1 MPTKVEKDQIT
12 GTETTGHEWD
22 GIKELDTPLPRW
34 WLWTFY
40 VTILWAIGYWILYP
54 AWPTLTNYTH
64 GILGA
69 SQYQSLADQMK
80 AAQAAKA
87 DYLNRIKAASVSEI
101 IADKDL
107 LDFALAGGRT
117 AFADNCAPC
126 HGSGGAGAK
135 GYPNL
140 ADDDWLWGGT
150 PEAIQTTI
158 MYGARNGNE
167 KAHVTEMPAFG
178 TMGILTP
185 DQISDAAEFV
195 LSLSGKADDPAAAKR
210 GAEIFAANCAACHG
224 EKGEGNTDIGAPRLS
239 DNIWLYGGDKK
250 TIVETITNSRGGV
263 MPAWGPRLPET
274 TIKMLTVYVHSLGGG
289 Q

>member
-40 VTILWAIGYWILYP
+40 ACILWAIGYWILYP
-54 AWPTLTNYTH
+54 AWPTLHDYTR
-64 GILGA
+64 GLLGA
-69 SQYQSLADQMK
+69 SQYQSLADQMR

-87 DYLNRIKAASVSEI
+87 DYLNRIRAASVSEI
-101 IADKDL
+101 ITDKDL
-107 LDFALAGGRT
+107 LDFALAGGRA

-158 MYGARNGNE
+158 TYGVRNGNE
-167 KAHVTEMPAFG
+167 NAHATEMPAFG
-178 TMGILTP
+178 TLEILTP
-185 DQISDAAEFV
+185 DQISDTAEYV

-210 GAEIFAANCAACHG
+210 GAEIFAVNCAACHG
-224 EKGEGNTDIGAPRLS
+224 EKGEGNTEIGAPRLS
-239 DNIWLYGGDKK
+239 DDIWLYGGDKK